1 MGDGSSEQY
10 SLNVIAGEPYSFDH
24 IYDQAGTYEIRATA
38 RVSRLNTLGF
48 SWSKISQQHQTWDV
62 AEQELVTSIGVRE
75 GCEGI
80 TARSDVDIVGDMN
93 IWFNNAVANALQIDP
108 LVPDL
113 CIHTNAQA
121 PVVAVASLSTGFMN
135 LAIDWGDEKTHR
147 KGVNL
152 KAGTSYS
159 FDHVYEEAGTYN
171 VVAKGYVRRLSS
183 DRTKWE
189 KLENEMTTTVR
200 VRDDCPSIARG
211 VDGGLSDWYDNMMSN
226 SVQFSPM
233 NSGAC
238 HKAGDYSS
246 MLEVAS
252 VSSGYM
258 ALVVDW
264 GVGDTVKYGFN
275 ADSGTPVAIP
285 FAYSEPGT
293 YHLSATAK
301 IRRLSTNSRNWE
313 VYEGN
318 YTSEIIVAEDCSADA
333 LLNTGDSD
341 NDKDRVN
348 NDDENTAGTD
358 PNHPDTDGDGASDG
372 EEAIAESDPLD
383 ATDTPPIQDIDFDK
397 VSNTLEGI
405 MGTNPISPDTDGD
418 GAR

>member
-1 MGDGSSEQY
+1 M
-10 SLNVIAGEPYSFDH
+10 
-24 IYDQAGTYEIRATA
+24 
-38 RVSRLNTLGF
+38 
-48 SWSKISQQHQTWDV
+48 

-75 GCEGI
+75 SCKGI
-80 TARSDVDIVGDMN
+80 TPRSHVDIVGEMN
-93 IWFNNAVANALQIDP
+93 VWFDNAIANTLQIDP

-113 CIHTNAQA
+113 CIHTNASA
-121 PVVAVASLSTGFMN
+121 PVVAVASLSSGFMN
-135 LAIDWGDEKTHR
+135 LAISWGDEKTHQ

-152 KAGTSYS
+152 RAGTSYS

-183 DRTKWE
+183 DRTRWE
-189 KLENEMTTTVR
+189 KHENEMTTTVR

-211 VDGGLSDWYDNMMSN
+211 VDGGLGDWYDNMMSK

-233 NSGAC
+233 NSGTC

-258 ALVVDW
+258 ALAVDW
-264 GVGDTVKYGFN
+264 GVGETVKYGFN

-301 IRRLSTNSRNWE
+301 IRRLSTNSRSWE
-313 VYEGN
+313 IYEGT
-318 YTSEIIVAEDCSADA
+318 YESEVIVAEDCSTDA
-333 LLNTGDSD
+333 LLNIAASD
-341 NDKDRVN
+341 NDKDGVN
-348 NDDENTAGTD
+348 NADENTAGTD
-358 PNHPDTDGDGASDG
+358 PNHPDTDRDGASDG
-372 EEAIAESDPLD
+372 EEAIANSDPLD
-383 ATDTPPIQDIDFDK
+383 PTDTPPIQDIDFDK